1 MNFLRNCIRDTIMS
15 SSNRQSN
22 TPNGSNASHDGDT
35 PLSST
40 SYIRRAH
47 HAGSWYSSDPNE
59 LNDLLTKYLA
69 DATLDMDGTNS
80 SSSAGD
86 ERCVPNAC
94 ISPHA
99 GFRYSGPTAAYS
111 YLALGEA
118 LRKNP
123 SLTTLVVVSGA
134 LLYLLCR

>member
-1 MNFLRNCIRDTIMS
+1 MNFLRNCFRDTIMS

-59 LNDLLTKYLA
+59 LNNLLTKFLE
-69 DATLDMDGTNS
+69 DASLDMDGKYS

-118 LRKNP
+118 LQKNP
-123 SLTTLVVVSGA
+123 SLTTVVVVSGA
-134 LLYLLCR
+134 FLYLLCR